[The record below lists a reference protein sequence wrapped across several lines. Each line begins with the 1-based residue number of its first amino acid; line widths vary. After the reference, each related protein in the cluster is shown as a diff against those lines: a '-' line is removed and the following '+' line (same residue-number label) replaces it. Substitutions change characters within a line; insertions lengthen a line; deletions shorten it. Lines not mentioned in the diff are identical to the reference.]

1 VRPLIITQ
9 NITVDGRIDMLDDW
23 FDPLT
28 QDADQLEIL
37 QRDSAACDA
46 LLLGRQTFEDFRG
59 FWPEQTD
66 DPTGIT
72 DELNTLEKY
81 VVTSTMTDPG
91 WAHSTILA
99 GDPLAAIAE
108 LKRGEG
114 EEISLTGS
122 ITLCHAV
129 IAAGLADEYRLWT
142 YPHVQGRG
150 RGLFP
155 EGHREELALVEHLSF
170 TSGIAYTRWTHRK
183 DRA

>member
-9 NITVDGRIDMLDDW
+9 NITVDGRIEMLDDW
-23 FDPLT
+23 FDPMA
-28 QDADQLEIL
+28 QDADQAEIL
-37 QRDSAACDA
+37 ARDSAACDA
-46 LLLGRQTFEDFRG
+46 ILLGRQTFEDFRG

>member
-1 VRPLIITQ
+1 
-9 NITVDGRIDMLDDW
+9 MLDDW
-23 FDPLT
+23 FDPMA
-28 QDADQLEIL
+28 QDADQAEIL
-37 QRDSAACDA
+37 ARDSAACDA
-46 LLLGRQTFEDFRG
+46 ILLGRQTFEDFRG